1 MRDPVSGV
9 FRVSSWYDPHPGRTP
24 ERLRLTG
31 VVEAPGVPPT
41 PAEHDA
47 DHRGKWVGN
56 SALPITVDR
65 ADPTNFRVEW
75 DQVSKT
81 DWAALARDA
90 AQQQAAQAARM
101 MPLDPNLGDGEPV
114 NPGFAAGTFP
124 GAGSGASSGA
134 FPGAAD
140 FSGPAG
146 GSDFAGVTGPLADQL
161 NQVFRQLGIDPNAA
175 NVTVTS
181 NVTTSFGG
189 AGAGAGTGFG
199 AGVGAGVGA
208 PTEPAQA
215 VVLAVHDL
223 PMPPGAPGGAEI
235 SLVNLT
241 LDVTRADGGSYS
253 TVLRIGFRTAARRA
267 AVATVGARL
276 PVLVDPANPQRVAID
291 TSRIDLP

>member
-81 DWAALARDA
+81 DWAAMARDA

-101 MPLDPNLGDGEPV
+101 MPLDPGLGAGEPI
-114 NPGFAAGTFP
+114 NPGFAAG
-124 GAGSGASSGA
+124 SGAASGA

-146 GSDFAGVTGPLADQL
+146 GPGLAGVTGPLADQL

-189 AGAGAGTGFG
+189 AGAGAG
-199 AGVGAGVGA
+199 VGGVGA
-208 PTEPAQA
+208 PTESAQA

-223 PMPPGAPGGAEI
+223 PMPPGAPGGGEI

-241 LDVTRADGGSYS
+241 LDVSRADGSSYS

-267 AVATVGARL
+267 VVATVGARL

-291 TSRIDLP
+291 TGRIDLP